1 MELNNSINSDIN
13 SDINSEEKKDYVQ
26 LEKIRKIIE
35 LLDKTHHIEI
45 GKILKQNKIKLS
57 ENNNGIFIN
66 LSTLDTK
73 VVLEIEEYLEFIK
86 KQEKFINIDE
96 GKKEELEN
104 NYFKNIKDNTIE
116 LNVEQTLNV

>member
-1 MELNNSINSDIN
+1 MELNNSINSDIK

-26 LEKIRKIIE
+26 LERIRKIIE

>member
-1 MELNNSINSDIN
+1 MELNNSINSDIK

-26 LEKIRKIIE
+26 LERIRKIIE

-104 NYFKNIKDNTIE
+104 NNFKNIKDNTIE

>member
-1 MELNNSINSDIN
+1 MELNNTIKSDFN
-13 SDINSEEKKDYVQ
+13 NEEKKDYVQ
-26 LEKIRKIIE
+26 LERIRKIIE

-73 VVLEIEEYLEFIK
+73 VVREIEEYLEFIK

>member
-1 MELNNSINSDIN
+1 MELNNTIKSDFN
-13 SDINSEEKKDYVQ
+13 NEEKKDYVQ
-26 LEKIRKIIE
+26 LERIRKIIE

-66 LSTLDTK
+66 LSTLNIK
-73 VVLEIEEYLEFIK
+73 VVREIEEYLEFIK

>member
-1 MELNNSINSDIN
+1 MELENSIESDLKV
-13 SDINSEEKKDYVQ
+13 DIIEEKNNYIE

-35 LLDKTHHIEI
+35 KLDKIHHVEI

-66 LSTLDTK
+66 LTVLTPE
-73 VVLEIEEYLEFIK
+73 VVLELKEYLEFIK
-86 KQEKFINIDE
+86 KQERYINIDE

-104 NYFKNIKDNTIE
+104 SFFKNIKDNPLD
-116 LNVEQTLNV
+116 LNV

>member
-1 MELNNSINSDIN
+1 MELNNSINSDIK

-26 LEKIRKIIE
+26 LERIRKIIE

-116 LNVEQTLNV
+116 LNVEHSLNV

>member
-1 MELNNSINSDIN
+1 MELNNTIN
-13 SDINSEEKKDYVQ
+13 SDINSEEKKDYFQ
-26 LEKIRKIIE
+26 LERIRKIIE

-73 VVLEIEEYLEFIK
+73 VVSEIEEYLEFIK

-104 NYFKNIKDNTIE
+104 NYFKNIKDNTID

>member
-1 MELNNSINSDIN
+1 MEFNSTVKSDIN
-13 SDINSEEKKDYVQ
+13 SKEKKDYVQ
-26 LEKIRKIIE
+26 LERIRKIIE

-66 LSTLDTK
+66 LSTLDNK

>member
-26 LEKIRKIIE
+26 LERIRKIIE

-116 LNVEQTLNV
+116 LNVEHSLNV

>member
-1 MELNNSINSDIN
+1 MELKNSINSDIK

-26 LEKIRKIIE
+26 LERIRKIIE

-116 LNVEQTLNV
+116 LNVEHSLNV

>member
-26 LEKIRKIIE
+26 LERIRKIIE

>member
-26 LEKIRKIIE
+26 LERIRKIIE
-35 LLDKTHHIEI
+35 LLEKTHHIEI

>member
-1 MELNNSINSDIN
+1 MELNNSIKNDVN
-13 SDINSEEKKDYVQ
+13 VEEKRDYVE

-35 LLDKTHHIEI
+35 MLDKPHHIEI

-66 LSTLDTK
+66 LSTLDNN
-73 VVLEIEEYLEFIK
+73 VIVEITQYLEFIK